1 MARLAGAIRMVKFVQ
16 IAMIHVFATT
26 INLQNRL
33 LLDHASLLPM
43 DVVGINQQQNKI
55 RMAATVQVYIKIIS
69 FLFMALYWNG
79 NCYCTISFNNTWI
92 QVLLRFWLAIPQKCF
107 IIMWWSFGGLWFNK
121 GLESLGK
128 GFPGFSRRE

>member
-92 QVLLRFWLAIPQKCF
+92 QVLLRFWLAIPQKFF

>member
-16 IAMIHVFATT
+16 IAMIRVFVTT

-69 FLFMALYWNG
+69 FLFMALY
-79 NCYCTISFNNTWI
+79 
-92 QVLLRFWLAIPQKCF
+92 
-107 IIMWWSFGGLWFNK
+107 
-121 GLESLGK
+121 
-128 GFPGFSRRE
+128 